1 MGTVWISLLPT
12 IGPHPQRDPKHG
24 QCGHGFSQLLF
35 AGDDN
40 NYFPYK
46 DITRLAHARRNSFWA
61 NHFTVD
67 D

>member
-1 MGTVWISLLPT
+1 MY
-12 IGPHPQRDPKHG
+12 G
-24 QCGHGFSQLLF
+24 QCGHRFSRLLF

-46 DITRLAHARRNSFWA
+46 DVAQSAHARRNSFVA